1 MIMVYCNGPVATGV
15 EAVVVVGP
23 APLPSKDDAP
33 DLENGSGLHEMTG
46 GPDQEIDGTEG
57 VEIVVETVTKVVA
70 IVTKEVDPE
79 VAMTGIDATNL
90 KIVDLKVSYIKL
102 GLIFSFTFREIN

>member
-15 EAVVVVGP
+15 EAVVVGP

-70 IVTKEVDPE
+70 IVTEEVDPE

-90 KIVDLKVSYIKL
+90 KNSRFKVI
-102 GLIFSFTFREIN
+102 

>member
-1 MIMVYCNGPVATGV
+1 MVYCNGPVATGV
-15 EAVVVVGP
+15 EVVVVVGP
-23 APLPSKDDAP
+23 VPPPSKDDVP

-57 VEIVVETVTKVVA
+57 VEIVVETVTKVVV

-79 VAMTGIDATNL
+79 VAVTGIDATNL
-90 KIVDLKVSYIKL
+90 KVSHIKL
-102 GLIFSFTFREIN
+102 GFIFSFTFREIN